1 MVQFISHY
9 NERYSY
15 LDSIQL
21 AIKGGCKW
29 IQLRMKDVT
38 CDEIRPVAV
47 EVLKYCRKAGA
58 VFIIDDYV
66 ELAKEVGADGVHLGK
81 NDMPVRQARDILG
94 NNAIIGG
101 TANNFEDVRKLYDDG
116 VNYIGCGPFRF
127 TETKRGLSP
136 ILGCSGIRNIID
148 SMRNEHLN
156 LPIVAIGGIRAD
168 DIPQIMNCGVSGIA
182 VSGSVLN
189 ADDPVEE
196 MRRIIHVT
204 SSYSLNKREK

>member
-1 MVQFISHY
+1 
-9 NERYSY
+9 
-15 LDSIQL
+15 
-21 AIKGGCKW
+21 
-29 IQLRMKDVT
+29 MKDVT

-58 VFIIDDYV
+58 VFIIDDHV

-136 ILGCSGIRNIID
+136 ILGCSGISNIID

-156 LPIVAIGGIRAD
+156 LPIVAIGGRWANSN
-168 DIPQIMNCGVSGIA
+168 PA
-182 VSGSVLN
+182 
-189 ADDPVEE
+189 
-196 MRRIIHVT
+196 T
-204 SSYSLNKREK
+204 S